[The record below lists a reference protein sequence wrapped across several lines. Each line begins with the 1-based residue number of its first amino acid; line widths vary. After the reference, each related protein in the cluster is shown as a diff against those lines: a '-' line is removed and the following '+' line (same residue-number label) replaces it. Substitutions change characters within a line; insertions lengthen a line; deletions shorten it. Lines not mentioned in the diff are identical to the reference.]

1 MNNKYRNNFL
11 TSVIAR
17 VDFPHPLPVHENL
30 PSSLSE
36 TILNFFPISEPKK
49 LKGQAIKFD
58 GEKIQVEGL
67 GSSTE
72 WNYFG
77 KNREKQLVLN
87 SEFMFISQKK
97 YETFDPL
104 KYEFITIIEKLYE
117 DYPDLQINRFGLR
130 YINEISLPDQ
140 TDPLNWNDYLNDKLL
155 TLFDIAEDKSKIAK
169 CFNNII
175 FNFEDFILNFKYGM
189 HNPDFPT
196 PIRKKIFILDYDVHV
211 TTLQDLSDIEEN
223 IITFHDKIENFFEN
237 HIKEGLRVI
246 LRA

>member
-1 MNNKYRNNFL
+1 MENKYKINFL
-11 TSVIAR
+11 TSVVVR
-17 VDFPHPLPVHENL
+17 VDFPNPLPIHENL
-30 PSSLSE
+30 PASLSE

-49 LKGQAIKFD
+49 LKGQTFTFT
-58 GEKIQVEGL
+58 GEKIQMEGVER
-67 GSSTE
+67 STE

-87 SEFMFISQKK
+87 SEFMFISQRK
-97 YETFDPL
+97 YETFEPL
-104 KYEFITIIEKLYE
+104 KSEFITIIEKLYE
-117 DYPDLQINRFGLR
+117 NYPDLQINRFGLR
-130 YINEISLPDQ
+130 YVNEISFLGQ
-140 TDPLNWNDYLNDKLL
+140 TEPLKWNDYLNDNLL

-175 FNFEDFILNFKYGM
+175 FNFEDFIVNFKYGM

-196 PIRKKIFILDYDVHV
+196 PIRKKIFILDYDAYV
-211 TTLQDLSDIEEN
+211 TTLQDLSDIQEN
-223 IITFHDKIENFFEN
+223 IIRFHDEIENFFEN

>member
-1 MNNKYRNNFL
+1 METGYKINFL

-17 VDFPHPLPVHENL
+17 VDFPNPLPVHENL
-30 PSSLSE
+30 PLSLSK
-36 TILNFFPISEPKK
+36 TILNFFPLSEPKK
-49 LKGQAIKFD
+49 LKGQALKFD
-58 GEKIQVEGL
+58 GENFQVEGL
-67 GSSTE
+67 GSKTE

-77 KNREKQLVLN
+77 KNREKQLVLD
-87 SEFMFISQKK
+87 SEYMFISQKGYK
-97 YETFDPL
+97 TFDPL
-104 KYEFITIIEKLYE
+104 KNEFLDIVKKLYE
-117 DYPDLQINRFGLR
+117 NYTDLQINRFGLR
-130 YINEISLPDQ
+130 YVNEISLLDQ
-140 TDPLNWNDYLNDKLL
+140 TEPLNWNDYLNDNLL

-196 PIRKKIFILDYDVHV
+196 PIRKKIFILDYDAHV
-211 TTLQDLSDIEEN
+211 TTLQDLSDIQEN
-223 IITFHDKIENFFEN
+223 IIVFHDEIEKLFEN